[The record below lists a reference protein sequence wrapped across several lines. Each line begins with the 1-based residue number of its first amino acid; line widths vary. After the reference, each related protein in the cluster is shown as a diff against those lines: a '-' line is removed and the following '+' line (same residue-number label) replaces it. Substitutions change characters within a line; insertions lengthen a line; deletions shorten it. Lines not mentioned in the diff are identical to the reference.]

1 MKLLLTSLILC
12 TFLISCGSSNKYLKE
27 YRDKNYSC
35 DQIDKERI
43 KLVDE
48 LHQSI
53 GKQAVGDKISDC
65 FAYTY
70 LFLLE
75 AGVAFMM
82 PINAQGSYLFTGLNQ
97 KKLRDKYKALEDLA
111 IEKNCPSKALI
122 LKRRQMIER
131 NLNTDRRIDSR

>member
-1 MKLLLTSLILC
+1 MKLLLINLILC

-43 KLVDE
+43 KLADE
-48 LHQSI
+48 IHQSI
-53 GKQAVGDKISDC
+53 GKQALGDKIGNC
-65 FAYTY
+65 FADTY
-70 LFLLE
+70 LFFLE
-75 AGVAFMM
+75 MSTAFMM
-82 PINAQGSYLFTGLNQ
+82 SINTQDSSLFTYLGQ
-97 KKLRDKYKALEDLA
+97 KKLKDKYKALEDLA

-131 NLNTDRRIDSR
+131 SLNTDGRIDSR